1 MYYHVKYLFIHLSL
15 LVYYYNPNFLS
26 INTHTYIYHSIIIL
40 ISTYHLYLIIMPSI
54 YTVNIIQTIALF
66 SEAHPPF
73 VTRHLTIL
81 LPYLKGDISY
91 SKEENSTLK
100 LNIIN
105 ILSYAA
111 VLDNSSYRHVYNDVG
126 RDLTEIVMK
135 ENLIITK
142 AAINCLT
149 LIAENIFLNARI
161 LYNLANTCFHSIK
174 SALQYFKQFNITT
187 SNTTINNNNTT
198 TNNNNNN
205 NNNNN
210 QGNSSSSYN
219 TSVGSNIISI
229 ISSHSSRLQRCL
241 IIYGYICEYIRKCPN
256 ALENLINEFKSNDKM
271 NSCFLDLQS
280 SSSSSAQANIIIASR
295 SILDIESLPPMA
307 LQGVCYAA
315 AVYSLSLQSSSP
327 LSSSSSSPSS
337 SSIPPS
343 AAASSLPLQLR
354 ENICSQV
361 QARAVQALCGAF
373 TGHPRLILLAQDTHL
388 LSKLFSG
395 VFDSIIHERF
405 VIAFKDMMIAEEV
418 RMMMYSIL

>member
-1 MYYHVKYLFIHLSL
+1 
-15 LVYYYNPNFLS
+15 
-26 INTHTYIYHSIIIL
+26 
-40 ISTYHLYLIIMPSI
+40 
-54 YTVNIIQTIALF
+54 
-66 SEAHPPF
+66 
-73 VTRHLTIL
+73 
-81 LPYLKGDISY
+81 
-91 SKEENSTLK
+91 
-100 LNIIN
+100 
-105 ILSYAA
+105 
-111 VLDNSSYRHVYNDVG
+111 
-126 RDLTEIVMK
+126 MK

-149 LIAENIFLNARI
+149 LMAENITMNARI

-187 SNTTINNNNTT
+187 SN
-198 TNNNNNN
+198 NNN

-210 QGNSSSSYN
+210 QGNNNNNNNNNFSIGGSSCSSN
-219 TSVGSNIISI
+219 SSVGSNIISI

-256 ALENLINEFKSNDKM
+256 ALENLINEFKSNNKT
-271 NSCFLDLQS
+271 NSLSLDLQS
-280 SSSSSAQANIIIASR
+280 SSLSSSSSSSSSVQANIIFASR

-315 AVYSLSLQSSSP
+315 AVYSLSLQSSSSTP
-327 LSSSSSSPSS
+327 SSP

-343 AAASSLPLQLR
+343 AASSSSLPLQLR

-405 VIAFKDMMIAEEV
+405 VSAFKDMMIAEEV
-418 RMMMYSIL
+418 RMMTNSIL

>member
-1 MYYHVKYLFIHLSL
+1 
-15 LVYYYNPNFLS
+15 
-26 INTHTYIYHSIIIL
+26 
-40 ISTYHLYLIIMPSI
+40 
-54 YTVNIIQTIALF
+54 
-66 SEAHPPF
+66 
-73 VTRHLTIL
+73 
-81 LPYLKGDISY
+81 
-91 SKEENSTLK
+91 
-100 LNIIN
+100 
-105 ILSYAA
+105 
-111 VLDNSSYRHVYNDVG
+111 
-126 RDLTEIVMK
+126 
-135 ENLIITK
+135 
-142 AAINCLT
+142 
-149 LIAENIFLNARI
+149 LNARI

-187 SNTTINNNNTT
+187 SNTTINNNTT
-198 TNNNNNN
+198 TNNNNN

-210 QGNSSSSYN
+210 QGNSSNNN

-241 IIYGYICEYIRKCPN
+241 IIYGYICEYVRKCPN
-256 ALENLINEFKSNDKM
+256 ALENLINEFKSNEKT

-280 SSSSSAQANIIIASR
+280 SSLSSSSAQANIIIASR

>member
-1 MYYHVKYLFIHLSL
+1 MSTYHSILIHLS
-15 LVYYYNPNFLS
+15 
-26 INTHTYIYHSIIIL
+26 IH
-40 ISTYHLYLIIMPSI
+40 ISHLYLVIISSI

-149 LIAENIFLNARI
+149 LIAENITLNARI
-161 LYNLANTCFHSIK
+161 LYNLAKTCFHSIK

-187 SNTTINNNNTT
+187 SNTTTT
-198 TNNNNNN
+198 TNN

-210 QGNSSSSYN
+210 QGNSSNNN

-241 IIYGYICEYIRKCPN
+241 IIYGYICEYVRKCPN
-256 ALENLINEFKSNDKM
+256 ALENLINEFKSNDKT

-280 SSSSSAQANIIIASR
+280 SSSSSLSSSAQANIIIASR

-327 LSSSSSSPSS
+327 LSSS
-337 SSIPPS
+337 IPP
-343 AAASSLPLQLR
+343 AATASSLPLNNLD
-354 ENICSQV
+354 N
-361 QARAVQALCGAF
+361 
-373 TGHPRLILLAQDTHL
+373 
-388 LSKLFSG
+388 K
-395 VFDSIIHERF
+395 
-405 VIAFKDMMIAEEV
+405 
-418 RMMMYSIL
+418 